1 MKYEMTVK
9 EMKELLTQFHDDDVL
24 QVYGGEDGEGGFAYL
39 YIYDH
44 ATGCKIK
51 TVLEG

>member
-9 EMKELLTQFHDDDVL
+9 EMKELLMQFHDDDIL

-39 YIYDH
+39 CIYNH
-44 ATGCKIK
+44 VTGYKIK
-51 TVLEG
+51 TILKG

>member
-24 QVYGGEDGEGGFAYL
+24 QVYGGEDDEGGFAYL
-39 YIYDH
+39 CIYDH
-44 ATGCKIK
+44 ATERKIQA
-51 TVLEG
+51 VLEG